1 MDLAGVDEPNVVAF
15 ISNELSLH
23 LEDLL
28 LAHFLHIEA
37 YLEALDVSVSLEL
50 PLLQEGQLIYA
61 IKLSIVYLIEGSIL
75 AGFIEWCLK
84 VHSDGIR
91 LSLLIGKDTSLNV
104 IDDLGV
110 E

>member
-28 LAHFLHIEA
+28 LADFLHIEA

-50 PLLQEGQLIYA
+50 PLLQQG
-61 IKLSIVYLIEGSIL
+61 
-75 AGFIEWCLK
+75 
-84 VHSDGIR
+84 
-91 LSLLIGKDTSLNV
+91 
-104 IDDLGV
+104 
-110 E
+110 